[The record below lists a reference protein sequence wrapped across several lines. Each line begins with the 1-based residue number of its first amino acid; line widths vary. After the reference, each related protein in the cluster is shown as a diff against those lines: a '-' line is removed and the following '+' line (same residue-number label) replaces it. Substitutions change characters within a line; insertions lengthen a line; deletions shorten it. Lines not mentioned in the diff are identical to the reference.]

1 MKRFLT
7 LSIIVLL
14 ATAAWSAKTA
24 QAIWTA
30 GNTTLTFTYEEPV
43 SVRGT
48 YGGQTVTAVWSG
60 TDVTATGTTN
70 PGWLTTVKGS
80 LTTVVFKSV
89 FKD

>member
-43 SVRGT
+43 SVGST
-48 YGGQTVTAVWSG
+48 YNGQTVSAVWSG
-60 TDVTATGTTN
+60 TDVTATGINN
-70 PGWLTTVKGS
+70 PGWVNTKAL
-80 LTTVVFKSV
+80 
-89 FKD
+89 